1 MEQML
6 KKLRDYSRFLELE
19 DNIPYWEGQLPELED
34 RIAEMEWNQKQKE
47 LELLQLKQPN
57 FFQRMFGRA
66 EEKKE
71 TVSKQIREITSARA
85 AAQWEQESLKKKIAE
100 GKQELETLTGSSV
113 AYQTAKA
120 AVTLTTAQESRLMM
134 EEISAFAPVA
144 LETAW
149 RALEILEEAR
159 PWMRHDAMTDRVGYG
174 NRKMEYLYKAQDC
187 TRRLR
192 NLLAAMPEGV
202 ASAGSSFENLYGYIC
217 GVTSEFKQLDRLE
230 QAQEQ
235 LHTVRNQLKLLLGE

>member
-1 MEQML
+1 MEDLIQ
-6 KKLRDYSRFLELE
+6 KLRAYSRFLELE
-19 DNIPYWEGQLPELED
+19 DSIPYWESQIPELKA
-34 RIAEMEWNQKQKE
+34 RLSEMKWNQQQKE
-47 LELLQLKQPN
+47 IELLNLQEPN
-57 FFQRMFGRA
+57 FFQRLFGKA

-71 TVSKQIREITSARA
+71 QISKQIRELTSAKT
-85 AAQWEQESLKKKIAE
+85 AAQWERESLEKQIQA
-100 GKQELETLTGSSV
+100 GKEELALLADSWKNYEAAKREAVLSS
-113 AYQTAKA
+113 
-120 AVTLTTAQESRLMM
+120 AQESRLMM

-202 ASAGSSFENLYGYIC
+202 ASEGSSFENLYGYIC
-217 GVTSEFKQLDRLE
+217 GVTSDFKQLDRLE

-235 LHTVRNQLKLLLGE
+235 LRTVRNQLKRLLGE

>member
-1 MEQML
+1 MEDLIQ
-6 KKLRDYSRFLELE
+6 KLRAYSRFLELE
-19 DNIPYWEGQLPELED
+19 DSIPYWESQIPELKA
-34 RIAEMEWNQKQKE
+34 RLSEMKWNQQQKE
-47 LELLQLKQPN
+47 IELLNLQEPN
-57 FFQRMFGRA
+57 FFQRLFGKA

-71 TVSKQIREITSARA
+71 RISKQIRELTSAKT
-85 AAQWEQESLKKKIAE
+85 AAQWERESLEKQIQA
-100 GKQELETLTGSSV
+100 GKEELALLADSWKNYEAAKREAVLSS
-113 AYQTAKA
+113 
-120 AVTLTTAQESRLMM
+120 AQESRLMM

-149 RALEILEEAR
+149 RALEVLEEAR

-202 ASAGSSFENLYGYIC
+202 ASEGSSFENLYGYIC